1 MSHLINNWNDL
12 LEAASG
18 QQGVIFPKLISKINQ
33 FLRPYQKTKDNFN
46 LLEVKKNHSDVF
58 EGFKLIYEQLLMEDD
73 VMDIITEIPSLISK
87 ISLNFNLVCIGK
99 WIKLHGGGSGRIFFF
114 DDEKTTLSDRSI
126 ADFLNKITLV
136 RANYKYFSRE
146 PLVYYKFKNLPSQDV
161 IDYMLQYGVIAL
173 DLTDKTPPF
182 DYPMI
187 FNDKVVFSSPL
198 QKQALNPTELED
210 KVAFG
215 SPLQK
220 QALHPTELEDKVVF
234 GSPLK
239 KQALH
244 PTELEDKVLLD
255 QSMILTLCS
264 NLSYGLSKS
273 FFKESPEEK
282 SLNMV
287 NNRIDIENFIRGK
300 FLLVNK
306 SVYDQTMAKLDFAA
320 GVSEKARFKILSQ
333 KFKIVDDQT
342 NPRFYYLKDGE
353 IVSAST
359 VESEYATL
367 ITGNHRLKN
376 KLDKYYPEIPYKIFH
391 GAQLV
396 EAKFK

>member
-1 MSHLINNWNDL
+1 MSHLINNWNEL
-12 LEAASG
+12 LIEASN
-18 QQGVIFPKLISKINQ
+18 QPNYIFQKLILKINQ
-33 FLRPYQKTKDNFN
+33 FLRPHQKTNSEFD
-46 LLEVKKNHSDVF
+46 LMEVKKNHVDVF

-87 ISLNFNLVCIGK
+87 ISLNFNLVCVGK

-136 RANYKYFSRE
+136 RAGYKYFSRE
-146 PLVYYKFKNLPSQDV
+146 PIVYYKFKNMPSQDV

-173 DLTDKTPPF
+173 DLTDKTRPF

-187 FNDKVVFSSPL
+187 FN
-198 QKQALNPTELED
+198 
-210 KVAFG
+210 
-215 SPLQK
+215 
-220 QALHPTELEDKVVF
+220 DKVVF

-282 SLNMV
+282 SLIMV
-287 NNRIDIENFIRGK
+287 NNRINIENFIRGK
-300 FLLVNK
+300 LLLVNK